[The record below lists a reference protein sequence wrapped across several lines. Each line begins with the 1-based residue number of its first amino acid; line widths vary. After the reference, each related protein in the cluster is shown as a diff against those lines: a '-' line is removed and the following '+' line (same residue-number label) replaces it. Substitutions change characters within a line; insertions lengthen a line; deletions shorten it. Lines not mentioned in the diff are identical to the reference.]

1 MALTFISLKLR
12 GWTIATLICFAAL
25 CARPLVGHAIT
36 AAEEEKLRKKFLV
49 EVKKQ
54 FQIIDDPNITQYI
67 NQLGQKI
74 VQQLPPQP
82 FKYRFH
88 LIEES
93 TYNAFAGPG
102 AVIFINT
109 GLLAAM
115 EHEDELA
122 GILCHEVIHVYSRH
136 ISDRIERSK
145 KVGVVTLAG
154 LVAAIALGAAGGG
167 AAANAAA
174 IGSIAAGQ
182 TMELA
187 YSREDEIQADQLGL
201 QVLAKVGYS
210 AQGLLEIMEKIRA
223 QQWFGSNQV
232 PGYLRTHPAAEERVV
247 YIANWI
253 DAHTDTGS
261 QTVQKRDLDPYR
273 FNKIRNIVQAKYSDQ
288 ATARV
293 HFENKLRTPSPDPL
307 DHYGLGLVM
316 ERSGEYDEAI
326 IQLRKALKKNAFD
339 ADLLADLGRIYF
351 KGRRYSEATAT
362 LKGALSIDPGHVES
376 RYFLGRTQLELGDNS
391 SAVEN
396 LEKVARYNEDYL
408 DTAYFLGSAYGRE
421 GNMAEAH
428 YLLGR
433 YYMEKGEIQTA
444 TVQLTQ
450 ALEKTSNP
458 DRRKEIEELL
468 EELRRRQ
475 PPPPKPSG

>member
-1 MALTFISLKLR
+1 MALTLMRSKLR
-12 GWTIATLICFAAL
+12 GWALTTLICL
-25 CARPLVGHAIT
+25 MVPWVRPAVSHAIT
-36 AAEEEKLRKKFLV
+36 ASEEEKLSEKFMV

-54 FQIIDDPNITQYI
+54 FHIVDDPTITQYI
-67 NQLGQKI
+67 NELGQKI

-88 LIEES
+88 VIEEP

-115 EHEDELA
+115 THEDELA

-145 KVGVVTLAG
+145 KVGVATLAG
-154 LVAAIALGAAGGG
+154 LVAAIALGAAGSG
-167 AAANAAA
+167 AAANAAV

-223 QQWFGSNQV
+223 RQWFGSNQV

-253 DAHTDTGS
+253 DSHADTNDRS
-261 QTVQKRDLDPYR
+261 VQKRDLDPYR
-273 FNKIRNIVQAKYSDQ
+273 FKKIRNLVLARHSDS
-288 ATARV
+288 ATARAY
-293 HFENKLRTPSPDPL
+293 FESELRSDPQDGL
-307 DHYGLGLVM
+307 DHYGLGLVL
-316 ERSGEYDEAI
+316 ERSGEYDDAI
-326 IQLRKALKKNAFD
+326 VQLRKALKKNAFD
-339 ADLLADLGRIYF
+339 ADLLADLGRVYF
-351 KGRRYSEATAT
+351 KNRRYADATTA
-362 LKGALSIDPGHVES
+362 LQGALSIDPDQMEG
-376 RYFLGRTQLELGDNS
+376 RYYLGRTQLELGNNRE
-391 SAVEN
+391 AVMN
-396 LEKVARYNEDYL
+396 LEKVARYNKDYM
-408 DTAYFLGSAYGRE
+408 DTAYFLGSAYGRA

-433 YYMEKGEIQTA
+433 YYMEKGETKTA
-444 TVQLTQ
+444 LVQLTL
-450 ALEKTSNP
+450 ALEKTSDP
-458 DRRKEIEELL
+458 DRRSEIEALL
-468 EELRRRQ
+468 EELKRRE
-475 PPPPKPSG
+475 PPAKPSG